1 MEIDNPRYEELLSK
15 YNHLKG
21 VKIDDLDDKPH
32 LPIHVVLGVNEY
44 ANIKTTAAP
53 QVGKPGQ
60 PIAERTRL
68 GWVLMSPGREDVT
81 SPLLLTRSVSTDYE
95 QLCSLDVLG
104 LADKPENNQGTVY
117 QEFKEQLQRN
127 EAGWY
132 ETKLPWKA
140 NHPELPTNEAGSR
153 RRLQQLVKRLER
165 DGNYEDYD
173 SIIQEQLQSGVIE
186 RAPTEPKGKEY
197 YIPHKGVSKKD
208 AESTKLRVVYDA
220 SARENVKHPP

>member
-1 MEIDNPRYEELLSK
+1 MC
-15 YNHLKG
+15 
-21 VKIDDLDDKPH
+21 LD
-32 LPIHVVLGVNEY
+32 
-44 ANIKTTAAP
+44 
-53 QVGKPGQ
+53 
-60 PIAERTRL
+60 
-68 GWVLMSPGREDVT
+68 
-81 SPLLLTRSVSTDYE
+81 LLTNRKTIRELY
-95 QLCSLDVLG
+95 
-104 LADKPENNQGTVY
+104 T
-117 QEFKEQLQRN
+117 RN
-127 EAGWY
+127 SKSNFNETGWY

-220 SARENVKHPP
+220 SARENVKHPSLTTA